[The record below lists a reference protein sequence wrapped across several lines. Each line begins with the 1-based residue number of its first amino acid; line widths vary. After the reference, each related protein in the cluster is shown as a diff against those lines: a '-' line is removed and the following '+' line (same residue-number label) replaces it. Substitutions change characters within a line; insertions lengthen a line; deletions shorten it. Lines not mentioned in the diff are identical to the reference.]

1 MCKPSDGG
9 YVNSQ
14 YGNDES
20 LALRQR
26 FQKKYSVNPQPFFDW
41 VYAQYQF
48 ERNANILEM
57 GCGNAVL
64 WERYV
69 RELPQGCV
77 LTLSDFSKGMLDV
90 VASKFSDRP
99 NVLIRQIDIQSIPF
113 ADDSFDVVIAN
124 HMLYHV
130 PDIPLAIRE
139 VHRVLRPGGTFYCT
153 TNGVNGVFQALRE
166 VVRRFDPREAMQIP
180 ASTFTLQN
188 GRALLNPQFGDVA
201 LRRYEDSFRITNAED
216 FTRYIQSTAYMSGF
230 SSEAFRFIEEH
241 FRAILDEKGFF
252 EIPKEA
258 GMFIATKAR
267 EE

>member
-1 MCKPSDGG
+1 MCKYDDAKC
-9 YVNSQ
+9 VKTQ
-14 YGNDES
+14 YGNDEN

-41 VYAQYQF
+41 VYEQYRF
-48 ERNANILEM
+48 ERNAKILEM

-69 RELPQGCV
+69 QELPQGCV
-77 LTLSDFSKGMLDV
+77 LTLSDFSRGMLDV
-90 VASKFSDRP
+90 VASKFLDRP
-99 NVLIRQIDIQSIPF
+99 NVLIQRIDIQSIPF
-113 ADDSFDVVIAN
+113 VDGSFDAVIAN

-153 TNGVNGVFQALRE
+153 TNGANGVFQALRE
-166 VVRRFDPREAMQIP
+166 VVCRYAPGDEMQIP

-188 GRALLNPQFGDVA
+188 GRALLNQAFANVA
-201 LRRYEDSFRITNAED
+201 LRRYEDAFHITSAED
-216 FTRYIQSTAYMSGF
+216 FTRYVQSTAYMSGF
-230 SSEAFRFIEEH
+230 PGEVFRFIEAH
-241 FRAILDEKGFF
+241 FRAIIDEKGFF

-258 GMFIATKAR
+258 GMFVATKAC
-267 EE
+267 EA